1 VIRRLL
7 VGLAVLSLAAC
18 TSSGSPA
25 AAPSVGPP
33 CLPTGPSASPASP
46 TTPLPNVPLPKV
58 KLSCFVG
65 GAPADLATLGGPA
78 IVNLWGTWCP
88 PCRKELPA
96 IQRYAEQAGDR
107 VRVIGV
113 ITRDERD
120 SAQSFIDEE
129 KVTLP
134 MLYDPEQR
142 LLLAVGKRALPVTL
156 FITAGGRLA
165 YVYNS
170 TALSTEDVAELAER
184 YLGVT
189 VPA

>member
-1 VIRRLL
+1 
-7 VGLAVLSLAAC
+7 
-18 TSSGSPA
+18 
-25 AAPSVGPP
+25 
-33 CLPTGPSASPASP
+33 
-46 TTPLPNVPLPKV
+46 VPLPKV

-65 GAPADLATLGGPA
+65 GAPADLATLGAPA

-107 VRVIGV
+107 LRVIGV
-113 ITRDERD
+113 ITKDERD
-120 SAQSFIDEE
+120 WAQSFIDDE
-129 KVTLP
+129 KVTFP

-142 LLLAVGKRALPVTL
+142 LLLAVGKGALPVTL

-170 TALSTEDVAELAER
+170 TALSTEDVARLAER
-184 YLGVT
+184 YLGVS